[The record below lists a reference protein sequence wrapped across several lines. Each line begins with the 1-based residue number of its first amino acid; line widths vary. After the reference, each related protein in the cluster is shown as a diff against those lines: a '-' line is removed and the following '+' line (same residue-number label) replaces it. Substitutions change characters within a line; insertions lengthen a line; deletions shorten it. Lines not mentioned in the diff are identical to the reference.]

1 MNTTHKFAFTSRT
14 AWLAAIAILAIVTT
28 MFYRAPLA
36 QAVAARIQASPMAA
50 RLLSYAPA
58 PVRARFGPE
67 KAHHSATGSSL
78 LSTFTKTASPAPG
91 NVQAGG
97 LITYTVTLTNEN
109 DGFDDFDVLLADATA
124 VPANT
129 TFVSASIS
137 QQPAMNPLWT
147 CAAPAFGVAGPA
159 PITCQPNEVIKI
171 FVAGQTFQYQYTVRV
186 NPTTA
191 PGTMITSGVVNYQS
205 STGNAGAP
213 QNVDS
218 NNIVHT
224 VINDAILTI
233 NKTGP
238 ATVCAGDTFTYQITV
253 NNSGTST
260 ALGVTIQDPLPAN
273 TTFLNLSGTG
283 ALANGCAHNG
293 GTPGIVACTGIN
305 VPAGSHQLNITV
317 RLSPSAPVGILPNI
331 ATITA
336 VATGAGAGATSTFNT
351 TVSHCSDLE
360 ITKAD
365 SPDAVLAGQDINYTL
380 TVKNIGPSDL
390 GAGQFVVNDTTFPPT
405 GTALKAGTTVL
416 APGFSC
422 NGTAS
427 AATCTST
434 TATLPVGA
442 SATIKFTVTVNANF
456 NGGLPGAF
464 ITNTATTAVVGANI
478 TEANLTNNSS
488 TVNTPV
494 GPSADLSVTKSALT
508 AAGGIFGA
516 AVTAGGGVTGGFGIG
531 LVGSGEIEYTLTY
544 RNSGLGDATNV
555 HIRDVIPA
563 GTLLVPTFLPIAVL
577 VTPVGAPGLTCQIL
591 PTLNEYQLD
600 CTPNTA
606 GGVLPAG
613 ANGTIQFSVRV
624 PENILDGAVIKNVA
638 TIHSEGAGASPATP
652 DPNGGNNTSNET
664 QNIVRTSADLSIT
677 KTGPATAVAG
687 TNITYTL
694 TVTNNGVSDAQNVL
708 VKDTLPPNVS
718 FVSLGAGSDPRFACL
733 PDNGNAGIVNCTAA
747 TLIAPAINA
756 PPIIPPR
763 IGSNIAT
770 IIIVGKVAA
779 NVANGTPLIN
789 NASVSAATQDPVIIN
804 SNNAAPFTTTVATEA
819 AVTIVKT
826 DTPDPVVAGTN
837 LLYTITVANAGPSN
851 AVLANVVDTL
861 PAAGVTFVAATGTG
875 IFSAANA
882 CTNAGL
888 TVTCVP
894 AGGIIPA
901 GSSSNIRILV
911 KVDPAFPANPFPHT
925 PDIAGLT
932 NTATVNWS
940 DSNGGAVLVA
950 QSTNDVELTTVIHN
964 SDMTIQKEAPD
975 TVVAGSRMDYRLI
988 VSNNGPSTVLGDATL
1003 GSIMVMDLLP
1013 LGTSLAAVPN
1023 NPFVSPGG
1031 PGGFTCTYVAAT
1043 RKVSCLNAAG
1053 AAGNFPSG
1061 ATVEIIIKVDT
1072 ASNLTEGQNLI
1083 NCAQVTLRNTNPTPE
1098 VDPLGGGQHDD
1109 ANAVTLAASGNNE
1122 ACDST
1127 VVRTLADLAIAKSAL
1142 PVVDPDGA
1150 GPLAPVALPI
1160 VGPNVPP
1167 GSVNAGGYIRYDIPF
1182 GNNGPSD
1189 AINTIITDQIAG
1201 NTAFVG
1207 ALATGGVFVPA
1218 AQPPVLPFVFTI
1230 QAVDTVAPLGGPIN
1244 LTCTVFQNPGSQSI
1258 YCRPQGNPAVANPTP
1273 PPATVAYADGT
1284 LPAGYNGTLT
1294 FFVMV
1299 NESVAAGTI
1308 VANPANITSG
1318 LCPNT
1323 VGATFPPIACLGTAD
1338 PNTANNTTLAT
1349 QTLVINSSNLTISK
1363 IVQSAVTSAS
1373 NPNQTGPIGPATA
1386 PNGAALT
1393 GTAVLPG
1400 TYLTY
1405 RVTITN
1411 NGPSDVSNLRLTDLL
1426 PSGLE
1431 TPPGRVL
1438 GAKYI
1443 SVTPVGVPSGVT
1455 FTCAAPTGINP
1466 SNNPQGNGG
1475 SLACTAPLLSA
1486 NAPNNTAAVDIVV
1499 FIDPATK
1506 ANLVNAATID
1516 ATLNNFN
1523 RPVSGTTTLTT
1534 PVAATSDLALTKT
1547 HVNAAG
1553 VLNGPVIAG
1562 TDFEYQVTITNNG
1575 PSAAQMVSLVDT
1587 IPAFQALKQRNQL
1600 GTLVS
1605 DIVIETTPDGN
1616 GNSNFTCVPLASAF
1630 VDPRAVTSTI
1640 TCTAAELP
1648 PNKKPDGTVNPAGTV
1663 LFRIR
1668 MRQSSL
1674 TPQPVPTVYNNCV
1687 TATSMSTDP
1696 IPANNTNVCH
1706 PVDII
1711 FRADLAGVKIDTP
1724 DPVIAGTNLTY
1735 TITASNN
1742 GASAALNFMI
1752 SDQLPAGT
1760 VFLSAVASPGATLTT
1775 PAVNANGIVK
1785 ATWNALGGTPGG
1797 LTDVGIVR
1805 TLMIIVRVCPD
1816 FQQNFLA
1823 AGLQMCQPNLTNTA
1837 VISSDTPATTANL
1850 NPLNATAVTTVQA
1863 QADLSIVKTAP
1874 ASAPFS
1880 TTMGNSIVTY
1890 TLNFANAGPSNAAGV
1905 VVTDVLPKGFVVDGT
1920 PTSTVAGTT
1929 FVITTTAGVTT
1940 VTGNVGV
1947 LGAVN
1952 QCSATPAPVSGTI
1965 TIRAIVPIKH
1975 PIATV
1980 TNTSTISTTNCLP
1993 DPNLANNTSSAM
2005 TAITE
2010 PGVIGQSFPAASQV
2024 SDQKAGSILFYP
2036 FYTSDAA
2043 NPNSQNTRI
2052 SLTNVSSKEQVTVH
2066 LFAVDG
2072 SSCSVL
2078 DTFVCLTP
2086 NQTASLLVSDFDPG
2100 ASGYLMALVVD
2111 SVTGLPR
2118 AFNCLIGDEYF
2129 KMATGYQANVGAE
2142 AVSALMP
2149 FPAGTDT
2156 SATQATLAF
2165 DGMSYN
2171 LLPRQLAI
2179 SNFPSPN
2186 DGNATLFILNRISG
2200 NYITTGDAIGGI
2212 AGQVFDD
2219 SEIGLSFTANLSSCQ
2234 YRKVLDS
2241 TFPRTFNPFPR
2252 FISSGRSGWMK
2263 FAGAGDI
2270 ALLGLTVNLHD
2281 NPRGATG
2288 GFSQGRNMHKLT
2300 LTDKARIIVPVYLP
2314 SC

>member
-1 MNTTHKFAFTSRT
+1 MKTTHKPTFSTRAILLSAIALVT
-14 AWLAAIAILAIVTT
+14 LAASI
-28 MFYRAPLA
+28 FFSAPIA
-36 QAVAARIQASPMAA
+36 QAVAARIKANPVAA
-50 RLLSYAPA
+50 KLLSYAPA
-58 PVRARFGPE
+58 PLRATLGMQPI
-67 KAHHSATGSSL
+67 SAKTANL
-78 LSTFTKTASPAPG
+78 LTAFTKTASPASG
-91 NVQAGG
+91 GTVTAGG
-97 LITYTVTLTNEN
+97 LITYTVTVTNE
-109 DGFDDFDVLLADATA
+109 DDFFDDTATLLTDA

-129 TFVSASIS
+129 TFVSSSIS
-137 QQPAMNPLWT
+137 QQPPLGPPWI
-147 CAAPAFGVAGPA
+147 CATPVVGGTGA
-159 PITCQPNEVIKI
+159 ITCQPNDLQRT
-171 FVAGQTFQYQYTVRV
+171 FVYGPAQTFQLQYTVLV
-186 NPTTA
+186 NPTVA
-191 PGTMITSGVVNYQS
+191 VGTIITGAAANYIS
-205 STGNAGAP
+205 ATGDAGNP
-213 QNVDS
+213 QNVNSNATTHTVVHSLDLQITKNDS
-218 NNIVHT
+218 PDALLAGNNITYTIVVKNNGPSQAAVGEVRVT
-224 VINDAILTI
+224 DA
-233 NKTGP
+233 
-238 ATVCAGDTFTYQITV
+238 
-253 NNSGTST
+253 
-260 ALGVTIQDPLPAN
+260 LPAN
-273 TTFLNLSGTG
+273 TTNVSVAGTG
-283 ALANGCAHNG
+283 AFAGCTAAALNGAGCLSSAIMA
-293 GTPGIVACTGIN
+293 PGE
-305 VPAGSHQLNITV
+305 S
-317 RLSPSAPVGILPNI
+317 
-331 ATITA
+331 ATITYVVMVNANTPNGFINNTAA
-336 VATGAGAGATSTFNT
+336 VAT
-351 TVSHCSDLE
+351 
-360 ITKAD
+360 
-365 SPDAVLAGQDINYTL
+365 
-380 TVKNIGPSDL
+380 
-390 GAGQFVVNDTTFPPT
+390 
-405 GTALKAGTTVL
+405 
-416 APGFSC
+416 
-422 NGTAS
+422 
-427 AATCTST
+427 
-434 TATLPVGA
+434 VGA
-442 SATIKFTVTVNANF
+442 QVSD
-456 NGGLPGAF
+456 P
-464 ITNTATTAVVGANI
+464 
-478 TEANLTNNSS
+478 NLTNNSAS
-488 TVNTPV
+488 TSTAV

-508 AAGGIFGA
+508 LAGGVFGA
-516 AVTAGGGVTGGFGIG
+516 AVTAGGNVVGGFGG
-531 LVGSGEIEYTLTY
+531 ALVGSGEIEYTLTY

-563 GTLLVPTFLPIAVL
+563 GTLLVPTFLPIGVV
-577 VTPVGAPGLTCQIL
+577 VTPATGPGLTCQIL

-606 GGVLPAG
+606 NLVLPAG

-638 TIHSEGAGASPATP
+638 TIHSEGIGATPATP

-664 QNIVRTSADLSIT
+664 QNIVRTSADLSVT
-677 KTGPATAVAG
+677 KTGPVSIVAG
-687 TNITYTL
+687 DNITYTL

-747 TLIAPAINA
+747 TLIAAAVNA

-763 IGSNIAT
+763 IGSNVAT
-770 IIIVGKVAA
+770 IIIIGRVAA
-779 NVANGTPLIN
+779 NVANGGMLTN
-789 NASVSAATQDPVIIN
+789 NASVSASTQDPV
-804 SNNAAPFTTTVATEA
+804 SANNAAVAVNTTVTTNAN
-819 AVTIVKT
+819 VTIVKT
-826 DTPDPVVAGTN
+826 DNPDPVVAGTN
-837 LLYTITVANAGPSN
+837 LTYNITVTNAGPSN
-851 AVLANVVDTL
+851 AVAANVVDTL
-861 PAAGVTFVAATGTG
+861 PIGTMFVSVLGTG
-875 IFSAANA
+875 IFNAANA
-882 CTNAGL
+882 CTNAAL
-888 TVTCVP
+888 TVTCTPV
-894 AGGIIPA
+894 GGIIPA
-901 GSSSNIRILV
+901 GSSSNIRIVV
-911 KVDPAFPANPFPHT
+911 KVNPNVPPNALPQLPDDPA
-925 PDIAGLT
+925 GLL
-932 NTATVNWS
+932 NSVTVNWQ
-940 DSNGGAVLVA
+940 DSNGVVGPLVA
-950 QSTNDVELTTVIHN
+950 QNATATQRTTVRHE
-964 SDMTIQKEAPD
+964 SDMTITKEAPD
-975 TVVAGSRMDYRLI
+975 TVVAGSRMDYRL
-988 VSNNGPSTVLGDATL
+988 VVGNNGPSTVLGDATL
-1003 GSIMVMDLLP
+1003 GSIMVMDTLP
-1013 LGTSLAAVPN
+1013 LGTSLAAIPN

-1031 PGGFTCTYVAAT
+1031 PGGFTCTYDAPT
-1043 RKVSCLNAAG
+1043 RKVTCLNAAG
-1053 AAGNFPSG
+1053 AAGNFPPG

-1098 VDPLGGGQHDD
+1098 VDPLGGGQHND

-1127 VVRTLADLAIAKSAL
+1127 VVRTLADLAISKSAL

-1182 GNNGPSD
+1182 GNTGPSD

-1207 ALATGGVFVPA
+1207 ALAAGGVFVPA
-1218 AQPPVLPFVFTI
+1218 AQPPAIPFTFTI
-1230 QAVDTVAPLGGPIN
+1230 LAVDTVAPLGANIN
-1244 LTCTVFQNPGSQSI
+1244 LTCTVWQAAGTQSI
-1258 YCRPQGNPAVANPTP
+1258 YCRPQGNGAIPAPGP
-1273 PPATVAYADGT
+1273 YADGT

-1299 NESVAAGTI
+1299 NESVTGGTI
-1308 VANPANITSG
+1308 IANPANITSG
-1318 LCPNT
+1318 LCPNAAAP
-1323 VGATFPPIACLGTAD
+1323 VFPPSACASTAD
-1338 PNTANNTTLAT
+1338 PNTANNTSLAT
-1349 QTLVINSSNLTISK
+1349 QTLAIASSNLTVSK

-1373 NPNQTGPIGPATA
+1373 NPNQTGPLGPATP

-1443 SVTPVGVPSGVT
+1443 SVVPVGLPSGVT
-1455 FTCAAPTGINP
+1455 FTCAAPTGVNP

-1475 SLACTAPLLSA
+1475 SLACTAPVLSA
-1486 NAPNNTAAVDIVV
+1486 NAPNNTAAIDITV
-1499 FIDPATK
+1499 FIDAATK
-1506 ANLVNAATID
+1506 ANLVNTATID

-1553 VLNGPVIAG
+1553 VLNGPVTAG

-1575 PSAAQMVSLVDT
+1575 PSAAQMVNLVDT
-1587 IPAFQALKQRNQL
+1587 IPGFQSLLLRNQL
-1600 GTLVS
+1600 GTLVP
-1605 DIVIETTPDGN
+1605 DITIVTTPDGN
-1616 GNSNFTCVPLASAF
+1616 GASNFTCTPAADATT
-1630 VDPRAVTSTI
+1630 DPRATPSTI

-1648 PNKKPDGTVNPAGTV
+1648 PNKKADGTVNPAGTV

-1674 TPQPVPTVYNNCV
+1674 TPQPAPATQNCV

-1696 IPANNTNVCH
+1696 IPANNTNICD
-1706 PVDII
+1706 PVAII
-1711 FRADLAGVKIDTP
+1711 FNSPLAGTKTDSP
-1724 DPVIAGTNLTY
+1724 DPVIAGNLLTY
-1735 TITASNN
+1735 TITASPE
-1742 GASAALNFMI
+1742 GSSAALNFTI
-1752 SDQLPAGT
+1752 EDVLPIGT
-1760 VFLSAVASPGATLTT
+1760 VFISAVASPGATLTT
-1775 PAVNANGIVK
+1775 PAVNANGTVK
-1785 ATWNALGGTPGG
+1785 AIWNAAGGTDGTPLIVGNDG
-1797 LTDVGIVR
+1797 LTPVGTPR
-1805 TLMIIVRVCPD
+1805 TLTIVVRVCPD
-1816 FQQNFLA
+1816 FQQIRNFTDA
-1823 AGLQMCQPNLTNTA
+1823 QMCVPNLTNEA
-1837 VISSDTPATTANL
+1837 LIYSDTPPNLVAN
-1850 NPLNATAVTTVQA
+1850 PRRASQTTTVQA

-1874 ASAPFS
+1874 VSAVFS
-1880 TTMGNSIVTY
+1880 TTMGDSIVTY
-1890 TLNFANAGPSNAAGV
+1890 TLNFANAGPSNATTV
-1905 VVTDVLPKGFVVDGT
+1905 VVTDVLPKGFVVSGT

-1940 VTGNVGV
+1940 VTANLGV
-1947 LGAVN
+1947 LGAAN
-1952 QCSATPAPVSGTI
+1952 QCSATPRPVSGTI

-2171 LLPRQLAI
+2171 MLPRQLAI

-2219 SEIGLSFTANLSSCQ
+2219 SEIGLSFTANLPSCQ

-2263 FAGAGDI
+2263 FAGAADI
-2270 ALLGLTVNLHD
+2270 ALFGLTVNLHD
-2281 NPRGATG
+2281 NPRGVNG

-2300 LTDKARIIVPVYLP
+2300 LTDKARIIVPIYLP
-2314 SC
+2314 TC